1 MTWRHWRETPG
12 ATLLLVGIVAVGVGV
27 YVSIR
32 LANRAAL
39 SSFGHFTSL
48 LAAESDGVLQAPSGE
63 LPVSVLSELRSR
75 FPGEP
80 VHWIP
85 VVETTA
91 TRPVSEAG
99 ETWGSRVTFR
109 VLGVDLLGI
118 QNVAREARGV
128 ADDWWGQGAD
138 AGEGGGAGAG
148 GGDVFWP
155 VFTDPRSVW
164 VSEALARA
172 DGLQR
177 GSALPLLIQERVVSL
192 TVAGVIPS
200 PPGQVPVPETL
211 LVMDVAALQ
220 QWTGRDGRLTRV
232 EWRVSEGA
240 GKEDRRE
247 ALRRGLEAAAREWPE
262 GVPAR
267 VGARGG
273 GGGESEAVTDGA
285 VRWWLNTPSER
296 REAGAMMTR
305 AFRLNLTL
313 LSLLALLVGWY
324 LVLQALDGAVVRRR
338 AEMAVLRS
346 LGVEEGTLRW
356 LWLFEALVLG
366 MAGGVLG
373 VGLGW
378 LGAQVTVEG
387 VGRTVNALYF
397 ATSVRSAG
405 MDVREAAVG
414 VGLAVL
420 ATVAAGW
427 WPARQAARTLPAQFL
442 GRGSEAPRAAWVF
455 RHPAVGLVLVL
466 LGWGLANFPPWRLE
480 GGVRVPLGGYLAALF
495 WLVGSGMLG
504 GVVLGWLARGWGW
517 MGRWWVTWRLS
528 AGVVARPT
536 GRQVLATAGL
546 IGAVSMTAAMVIL
559 VGSFERTMQGWIER
573 TFQADLYL
581 ASAGA
586 QSASTDNRIPAAT
599 WRRWVTHPEV
609 ADANVVQASE
619 LRLRGSSTI
628 LASGDLGFL
637 NRQVRLAWVEAPTGA
652 DVAWPQGEDGAGRVL
667 VLASESFAER
677 YQMRRGAEL
686 VLPTPSGPRPVRV
699 AGVFADYGNER
710 GSLVVDRRY
719 FTEWMGTDQA
729 ASVIVKLKDSERAES
744 LRAEWRAEEPGV
756 EIFTNTH
763 LRGEILRIFRQ
774 TFAVTHALG
783 IIGLG
788 VSVVG
793 LALTLASGW
802 WERRGEL
809 TTLRMLGMTRGE
821 LARVAMGEGLMLA
834 LGGLAVGLATSLALG
849 WLLIRVINKQT
860 FGWTLEMGVPW
871 GWLLVLASGLIL
883 AAGWVSLLVGRW
895 GAELPAEREE

>member
-1 MTWRHWRETPG
+1 M
-12 ATLLLVGIVAVGVGV
+12 
-27 YVSIR
+27 
-32 LANRAAL
+32 
-39 SSFGHFTSL
+39 
-48 LAAESDGVLQAPSGE
+48 
-63 LPVSVLSELRSR
+63 
-75 FPGEP
+75 
-80 VHWIP
+80 
-85 VVETTA
+85 
-91 TRPVSEAG
+91 
-99 ETWGSRVTFR
+99 
-109 VLGVDLLGI
+109 
-118 QNVAREARGV
+118 
-128 ADDWWGQGAD
+128 
-138 AGEGGGAGAG
+138 
-148 GGDVFWP
+148 
-155 VFTDPRSVW
+155 FTDPRSVW
-164 VSEALARA
+164 VSEGLARA
-172 DGLQR
+172 DGLRR
-177 GSALPLLIQERVVSL
+177 GSELRLLIQEQVVSL

-200 PPGQVPVPETL
+200 PPDQVPIPETL

-220 QWTGRDGRLTRV
+220 QWTGREGWLTRV
-232 EWRVSEGA
+232 EWRVAEGA
-240 GKEDRRE
+240 GKEERRA

-262 GVPAR
+262 GGRATATVTL
-267 VGARGG
+267 GG
-273 GGGESEAVTDGA
+273 DEV
-285 VRWWLNTPSER
+285 VRWWLSTPSDR

-338 AEMAVLRS
+338 GEMAVLRS
-346 LGVEEGTLRW
+346 LGVEEGVLSWVW
-356 LWLFEALVLG
+356 LMEAMVLG
-366 MAGGVLG
+366 LAGGVVG

-378 LGAQVTVEG
+378 LGAQVTVDG

-405 MDVREAAVG
+405 MDLGEAAVG
-414 VGLAVL
+414 VGLAVV

-455 RHPAVGLVLVL
+455 RHPAVGVVLVV
-466 LGWGLANFPPWRLE
+466 LGWGCANLPPWRWE
-480 GGVRVPLGGYLAALF
+480 GGVRVPVGGYVAALL

-546 IGAVSMTAAMVIL
+546 IGAVSMTSAMVIL
-559 VGSFERTMQGWIER
+559 VGSFDRTMQGWIER

-586 QSASTDNRIPAAT
+586 QSASTDNRIPAGT
-599 WRRWVTHPEV
+599 WRRWVSHPDV

-619 LRLRGSSTI
+619 LRLRGSTTV

-637 NRQVRLAWVEAPTGA
+637 DRQVRLAWVEAPTGA
-652 DVAWPQGEDGAGRVL
+652 DEGWPGGEDGTGRVL
-667 VLASESFAER
+667 ALASESFAER
-677 YQMRRGAEL
+677 YGLRRGAEL
-686 VLPTPSGPRPVRV
+686 VLPTPSGPQRVRV

-729 ASVIVKLKDSERAES
+729 ASVIVKLKDSGRAES
-744 LRAEWRAEEPGV
+744 LRAAWLAEEPGV
-756 EIFTNTH
+756 EVFTNAH

-783 IIGLG
+783 VIGLG
-788 VSVVG
+788 VAVVG
-793 LALTLASGW
+793 LALTLASAW

-834 LGGLAVGLATSLALG
+834 VGGLVVGLATSGVLG

-871 GWLLVLASGLIL
+871 GWLMVLASGLLL
-883 AAGWVSLLVGRW
+883 AAGVVSLLVGRW